1 MEKVYFDS
9 VGTYNQLY
17 GLPTRH
23 PLVATVDL
31 REAANYA
38 NNIEI
43 KGEIYGLFLKNA
55 PYCKLKYGRK
65 DYDFQAGTVVSIAPG
80 QTVTV
85 DIADKDISLDVI
97 GIVFHPNLIL
107 HTTLAKSIRQFSFF
121 SYSELESLHLSEKE
135 REKFV
140 FYYDA
145 IKEELGQP
153 ADAHT
158 AAVVS
163 TNIQLLLEHLQRF
176 YDRQFTT
183 RHRANADVV
192 KQFENNLRLYY
203 SQGVVG
209 SIPSVV
215 YFAEKANL
223 SPSYFSDL
231 VRKETGSAPKDFIS
245 LFIADEAKRC
255 LTETDSDIS
264 EIAYRLGF
272 EYPAHFT
279 RMFKRTVGMTPREYR
294 LKAKRI
300 VDKL

>member
-17 GLPTRH
+17 GLPTIH
-23 PLVATVDL
+23 PLVATIDL

-85 DIADKDISLDVI
+85 DIAAEDISLDVI

-107 HTTLAKSIRQFSFF
+107 HTTLARSIKQFSFF

-140 FYYDA
+140 FYYNA
-145 IKEELGQP
+145 IKEELEQP
-153 ADAHT
+153 SDAHT
-158 AAVVS
+158 AAVVA

-183 RHRANADVV
+183 RHRANANVV
-192 KQFENNLRLYY
+192 RQFENNLKHYY
-203 SQGVVG
+203 SQETVG
-209 SIPSVV
+209 SIPSVA

-223 SPSYFSDL
+223 SPNYFSDL
-231 VRKETGSAPKDFIS
+231 IRKETGSTPKDFIS
-245 LFIADEAKRC
+245 LFIVDEAKHS
-255 LTETDSDIS
+255 LTETDKTIS
-264 EIAYRLGF
+264 EIAYSLGF

-279 RMFKRTVGMTPREYR
+279 RMFKRMVGISPSEY
-294 LKAKRI
+294 KNQI
-300 VDKL
+300 

>member
-1 MEKVYFDS
+1 MTAVEKVYFDS
-9 VGTYNQLY
+9 VGAYNQFY

-23 PLVATVDL
+23 PLVATIDL

-38 NNIEI
+38 NNIET
-43 KGEIYGLFLKNA
+43 KGEIYGLFLKNV

-65 DYDFQAGTVVSIAPG
+65 DYDFQSGTVVSIAPG

-85 DIADKDISLDVI
+85 NIAAEDVSLDVI

-107 HTTLAKSIRQFSFF
+107 RTTLAKSIKQFSFF
-121 SYSELESLHLSEKE
+121 SYSELESLHLSDKE

-140 FYYDA
+140 FYYNV
-145 IKEELGQP
+145 IKEELEQP
-153 ADAHT
+153 EDAHT

-176 YDRQFTT
+176 YDRQFMT
-183 RHRANADVV
+183 RHRANVDVV
-192 KQFENNLRLYY
+192 RQFENNLKHYY
-203 SQGVVG
+203 SQKTVG
-209 SIPSVV
+209 SIPSVA

-223 SPSYFSDL
+223 SPNYFGDL
-231 VRKETGSAPKDFIS
+231 IRKETGSTPRDFIS
-245 LFIADEAKRC
+245 LFIVNEAKRY
-255 LTETDSDIS
+255 LIETDKDIS

-279 RMFKRTVGMTPREYR
+279 RMFKRAVGMAPREYR
-294 LKAKRI
+294 LKA
-300 VDKL
+300 

>member
-9 VGTYNQLY
+9 VSTYNQFY

-85 DIADKDISLDVI
+85 DIAAKDISLDVI

-107 HTTLAKSIRQFSFF
+107 RTTLARSIKQFSFF

-140 FYYDA
+140 FYYNV
-145 IKEELGQP
+145 IKEELDQP
-153 ADAHT
+153 SDAHT
-158 AAVVS
+158 AAVVA

-183 RHRANADVV
+183 RHRTNIDVV
-192 KQFENNLRLYY
+192 RQFEDNLKHYY
-203 SQGVVG
+203 SQETVG

-215 YFAEKANL
+215 YFAEKANFT
-223 SPSYFSDL
+223 PSYFSDL
-231 VRKETGSAPKDFIS
+231 VRKETGSAPRDFIS
-245 LFIADEAKRC
+245 LFIVNEAKHC
-255 LTETDSDIS
+255 LTETDKTIS

-279 RMFKRTVGMTPREYR
+279 RMFKRMVGISPSEYR
-294 LKAKRI
+294 KNMRP
-300 VDKL
+300 